1 MTTIKAR
8 YVWVM
13 LTFSLA
19 LGAAWSEIDFK
30 SIHIPTS
37 GVSTSCGFYSGTSLR
52 IGVRY
57 ADLNACTDVMR
68 IRFNGHLAGSSAAN
82 CWKIANWQAGRISL
96 AEGRRGDL
104 GVSLHPTFGRN
115 CTTVEV
121 TTPRCV
127 QTVVLYPVNHQYGR
141 LMPNLLWG
149 ASLGMAAIGLALGAL
164 VVIRKRFFG

>member
-1 MTTIKAR
+1 MTAIKAR

-13 LTFSLA
+13 LTFGLA

-30 SIHIPTS
+30 SLHVPTS
-37 GVSTSCGFYSGTSLR
+37 GVSTSCGFYSGAGLR

-68 IRFNGHLAGSSAAN
+68 IQFNGQPVGSSAAN
-82 CWKIANWQAGRISL
+82 SWKIANWQAGRFSL
-96 AEGRRGDL
+96 AEGRPQDL
-104 GVSLHPTFGRN
+104 GVSLHPTFGQN
-115 CTTVEV
+115 CATVEV
-121 TTPRCV
+121 MTPRCV
-127 QTVVLYPVNHQYGR
+127 QTVLLYPTNHQYGR

-149 ASLGMAAIGLALGAL
+149 ASLGMAAIGLALGAF